1 MVDVN
6 FIMMA
11 KGKRNPHL
19 SGLMDSVPTLGR
31 RGNTDN
37 DITRQG

>member
-11 KGKRNPHL
+11 EGKRNPHL
-19 SGLMDSVPTLGR
+19 SRLLEFVPSMAQKPGMK
-31 RGNTDN
+31 
-37 DITRQG
+37 